1 VHLSLRVIKTRVA
14 WLTAIVLACIA
25 WSCGKPAQQSAYI
38 AKVGQTYLTDRE
50 LAAALDSTGDIA
62 DELPAYVNSWVTR
75 ELLYQEAVQRG
86 LADEGLVRKRIE
98 DSRKRIIIDALLE
111 EELYNL
117 DSTSVGEDEIE
128 TMYREN
134 GDAFTLRED
143 VVQLSFAQFTDRDVA
158 NQFRSK
164 ILRGTRWAAAIA
176 EIHADS
182 AYGTTLAQVATR
194 QYFSK
199 STLFP
204 EELWKVARTLGL
216 DEVSFVVKTS
226 AGYYVLQLHNLK
238 KQGDIPDL
246 DYVRNEI
253 RDRILIARRK
263 KRYEELLT
271 ELRAKF
277 PVTLYTNHADSAS
290 VVVE

>member
-1 VHLSLRVIKTRVA
+1 LS
-14 WLTAIVLACIA
+14 
-25 WSCGKPAQQSAYI
+25 
-38 AKVGQTYLTDRE
+38 
-50 LAAALDSTGDIA
+50 AALDSSGDLA
-62 DELPAYVNSWVTR
+62 EELPAYVSSWVTR

-86 LADEGLVRKRIE
+86 LADESLVRKRIE

-117 DSTSVGEDEIE
+117 DSTSVGEDAIE

-134 GDAFTLRED
+134 GAAFTLRED
-143 VVQLSFAQFTDRDVA
+143 VVQLSFAQFSDRDAA

-176 EIHADS
+176 DIHADS
-182 AYGTTLAQVATR
+182 AYGATLAQVATR

-199 STLFP
+199 STLYP

-290 VVVE
+290 AVIE